1 MNNNTK
7 GIVITALG
15 VLIMSFESLF
25 IKLTSISP
33 FTFSFYLGIF
43 MFLSMLVTL
52 FIKQRDIIREVT
64 KTSFYIFLLCGTLMG
79 SANIFF
85 IWAIKSTTAANVVLI
100 IGTGALFTSFFSYLF
115 YKERIRI
122 NVLIASF
129 FMIIGLL
136 IIFNDKIGLGSLKGN
151 LLALLCTMNFSL
163 SFVFMSKYTKINRMA
178 LTAMTGISLA
188 VIAYLVSDTISIDL
202 YNLMVVAVMGLII
215 TPFSRVLILNGTKFI
230 NPSEV
235 SLLMII
241 ETVMAPIWVW
251 MILKEVP
258 SSYTFIGGTIILLT
272 LIVNSI
278 YVMKKGTSV

>member
-7 GIVITALG
+7 GILITALG

-33 FTFSFYLGIF
+33 FTFSFYLGIC
-43 MFLSMLVTL
+43 MFLSMMITL
-52 FIKQRDIIREVT
+52 LIKQRDIIREVT
-64 KTSFYIFLLCGTLMG
+64 KTSFYIFILCGILMG

-115 YKERIRI
+115 YKERIKI

-136 IIFNDKIGLGSLKGN
+136 IIFNDKIGVGSLKGN
-151 LLALLCTMNFSL
+151 LLALLCTMTFSL
-163 SFVFMSKYTKINRMA
+163 SFVFMAKHTKINRIA
-178 LTAMTGISLA
+178 LTAMTGMALA
-188 VIAYLVSDTISIDL
+188 IIAYFVSDTIRIDF
-202 YNLMVVAVMGLII
+202 YNLSVVAVMGLII
-215 TPFSRVLILNGTKFI
+215 TPFSRVLIFNGTKFI
-230 NPSEV
+230 NASEV
-235 SLLMII
+235 SLLLII
-241 ETVMAPIWVW
+241 ETVMGPIWVW

-258 SSYTFIGGTIILLT
+258 SSYTFVGGSIILLT
-272 LIVNSI
+272 LIVNSMYI
-278 YVMKKGTSV
+278 MKKE

>member
-15 VLIMSFESLF
+15 VLLMSFESLF

-43 MFLSMLVTL
+43 MFISMLL
-52 FIKQRDIIREVT
+52 LLILKQRNIIREVT
-64 KTSFYIFLLCGTLMG
+64 KTSFYIFLLCGILMG

-115 YKERIRI
+115 YKEKIKL

-129 FMIIGLL
+129 FLFIGLF
-136 IIFNDKIGLGSLKGN
+136 IIFNDKLGVGNLKGN
-151 LLALLCTMNFSL
+151 LLALLCTMTFSL
-163 SFVFMSKYTKINRMA
+163 SFVLMSKYTKINRVA
-178 LTAMTGISLA
+178 LTAITGISLA
-188 VIAYLVSDTISIDL
+188 IIAYFASDTISIDL
-202 YNLMVVAVMGLII
+202 YNLGVVAVMGLII
-215 TPFSRVLILNGTKFI
+215 TPFSRVLIFSGTKFI
-230 NPSEV
+230 NASEV

-241 ETVMAPIWVW
+241 ETVMGPIWVW
-251 MILKEVP
+251 MVLNEVP
-258 SSYTFIGGTIILLT
+258 SSYTFIGGSIILLT
-272 LIVNSI
+272 LIVNSMYI
-278 YVMKKGTSV
+278 MRKE